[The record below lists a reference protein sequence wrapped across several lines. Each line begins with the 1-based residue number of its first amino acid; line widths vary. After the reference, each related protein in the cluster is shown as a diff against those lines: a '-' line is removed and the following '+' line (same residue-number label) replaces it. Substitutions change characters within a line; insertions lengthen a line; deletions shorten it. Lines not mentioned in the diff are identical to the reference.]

1 MKNVLYVSVLA
12 LAMTGCASTSVT
24 GSSAAA
30 GLSDDERKK
39 AQQDDR
45 GHRAMAMT
53 EKRLQGLLEDYNA
66 DGDDTVTWAEYNN
79 WRKARFDET
88 DADGNGSVNAEE
100 YVYEFENRLD
110 ERYEKGRQAHVE
122 QTKRR
127 FEALDKNEDGSIEW
141 SEHLASGERIF
152 TRWDKNDDGVIDDT
166 DNTDEKKY
174 GNDWGSNNNP
184 ISFVRMPTSHNF
196 AGLKEIYDANKD
208 GAVEKDE
215 LINER
220 RSVFYLTDTD
230 KNGVLSEDEY
240 LAEFEDRVDQKIN
253 SSRRAQIKQT
263 YVRFGI
269 LDDNKDQSMTFD
281 EFQISGKRIF
291 TRWDKNG
298 DGIISAAD
306 VQG

>member
-1 MKNVLYVSVLA
+1 RALRQLLY
-12 LAMTGCASTSVT
+12 
-24 GSSAAA
+24 SA
-30 GLSDDERKK
+30 
-39 AQQDDR
+39 QDDR
-45 GHRAMAMT
+45 GQQAIAMT
-53 EKRLQGLLEDYNA
+53 EKRLKSLLEDYTA

-127 FEALDKNEDGSIEW
+127 FEALDENEDGSIEW

-152 TRWDKNDDGVIDDT
+152 TRWDKNDDGIIDDT

-196 AGLKEIYDANKD
+196 AGLKEIYDVNED

-298 DGIISAAD
+298 DGVISAAD